1 MKKIALAALLL
12 GVLILTGC
20 STLSTQ
26 EKQAFHSLESHGI
39 TVDKPAGYWEKPAS
53 VWGAGLLNLLPG
65 CGNFY
70 LATGNAADSEHAV
83 LGVVNLI
90 TWPISILWGIPEAA
104 IDANNINK
112 RALINYYTYEIA
124 GEQALAEKGL
134 VMNKRGMIEK
144 K

>member
-1 MKKIALAALLL
+1 MKKIALAALLF

-20 STLSTQ
+20 STLSPQ
-26 EKQAFHSLESHGI
+26 EKQAFHSLETHGI
-39 TVDKPAGYWEKPAS
+39 TVDKPAGYWDKPAS
-53 VWGAGLLNLLPG
+53 VWGAGLLNFLPG

-83 LGVVNLI
+83 LGVVNLL

-112 RALINYYTYEIA
+112 RALINYYTYEIS